1 MSQAS
6 VGPRRPGDTAFRLRG
21 LAMTRLE
28 AFSDIVF
35 GFALTLLVVSLEVPR
50 SYDEL
55 RATLRGFVPFAI
67 CFAFLVWVWIEHRRF
82 FRRYGLDDNAT
93 LVINVVLLFVVLFF
107 VYPLKF
113 LFTAMTGQASGLT
126 SASDVAV
133 VFTVYG
139 LGFTAVFATLGLLY
153 LHGYRMRDALG
164 LDALELE
171 DTRYQVV
178 DHFAVAAVGLL
189 SCLVANAS
197 GPGVRAW
204 AGWTY
209 FLLGPVKTASGIVFG
224 RRRARAQRAL
234 AAGRG

>member
-1 MSQAS
+1 MSAVAQA
-6 VGPRRPGDTAFRLRG
+6 RAAGDTSFRLRG

-67 CFAFLVWVWIEHRRF
+67 CFAFLVWVWVEHRRF

-113 LFTAMTGQASGLT
+113 LFTAMTGQASAL
-126 SASDVAV
+126 ASPSDAAV

-139 LGFTAVFATLGLLY
+139 LGFAAVFATLGLLY
-153 LHGYRMRDALG
+153 LHAYRVRHALG
-164 LDALELE
+164 LDALELV
-171 DTRYQVV
+171 DTRYQIV
-178 DHFAVAAVGLL
+178 DHFTVAAVGLL
-189 SCLVANAS
+189 SCLLANAS
-197 GPGVRAW
+197 TPAIQAW
-204 AGWTY
+204 AGWSY
-209 FLLGPVKTASGIVFG
+209 FLLGPIKTATGIVFG
-224 RRRARAQRAL
+224 RRRAQTERAL
-234 AAGRG
+234 ATGPR